1 MAMKI
6 QQSTTETEKCIDLIN
21 DLGIEFVRYELYD
34 MNSVARSKTY
44 PARHFQS
51 CVKSGISFPHDFLVF
66 DTQGNNPETHLS
78 KKYLFSDMLFYPD
91 LSTVTVLPWVEDTA
105 RVFLSVSLVGEGDK
119 VTIDP
124 RNIAQ
129 AQLTALEER
138 KISLLSSFEY
148 EFWVVEGKSRK
159 TITEGL
165 NICSTL
171 RLAEYQ
177 KLFNSIAKNLYKAGV
192 DIERLETEYAPG
204 QFEMPIKPSFGI
216 RAADNAATFRTGVK
230 EMAKQQ
236 GFSASFMTKLFKDQ
250 EGSSGHLNHSL
261 WSLDRQTP
269 LHSDKSRPNGLSKM
283 GEHWIAGLLA
293 HAPALSLL
301 QSPSL
306 NCRDTFRLDTFAPSN
321 ATWGV
326 DNRTCAVRL
335 KRTGVHGSYIENRLG
350 SSAGNPY
357 ISLAAMIAAGI
368 DGIDRKLP
376 LPEAVP
382 FNKPSSDEA
391 SIPPGT
397 VPLPNDID
405 GALKSLTEDTVLCK
419 AFGFD
424 FIQAFR
430 TVKMHE
436 KKLLSSYCG
445 DKNEDAYKWF
455 KEFYFD
461 YI

>member
-1 MAMKI
+1 MLNRFYTVVTKEAATGRRLLLNDTRPYFSSSTIPVMAIESK
-6 QQSTTETEKCIDLIN
+6 QCTTLTEKCIDLIN
-21 DLGIEFVRYELYD
+21 DLGIEFVRYEFYD

-51 CVKSGISFPHDFLVF
+51 CVKS
-66 DTQGNNPETHLS
+66 
-78 KKYLFSDMLFYPD
+78 
-91 LSTVTVLPWVEDTA
+91 VLPWVEDTA
-105 RVFLSVSLVGEGDK
+105 RVFLSASLVGEGDK
-119 VTIDP
+119 VTINP
-124 RNIAQ
+124 RNITQ
-129 AQLTALEER
+129 AQIAALEER
-138 KISLLSSFEY
+138 NISLLSSFEY
-148 EFWVVEGKSRK
+148 EFWVVERK
-159 TITEGL
+159 KQNPITEGL
-165 NICSTL
+165 NACSTL
-171 RLAEYQ
+171 RLAEHQ
-177 KLFNSIAKNLYKAGV
+177 ALFNSIAKNLYKAGV
-192 DIERLETEYAPG
+192 DIERLKTEYAPG
-204 QFEMPIKPSFGI
+204 QFEMPMKASFGI
-216 RAADNAATFRTGVK
+216 RAADDAATFRTGVK
-230 EMAKQQ
+230 EMTKQQ

-269 LHSDKSRPNGLSKM
+269 LHSDKSRPYGLSKI

-306 NCRDTFRLDTFAPSN
+306 NCRDTFRRDTFAPSN

-335 KRTGVHGSYIENRLG
+335 KKTGVHGSYIENRLG

-382 FNKPSSDEA
+382 FNKPSNDKA
-391 SIPPGT
+391 NIPPGT
-397 VPLPNDID
+397 VPLPID
-405 GALKSLTEDTVLCK
+405 VDSAVTSLRGDTVLCE
-419 AFGFD
+419 AFGSD
-424 FIQAFR
+424 FIQTF
-430 TVKMHE
+430 TSIKLHE
-436 KKLLSSYCG
+436 KKLLSSYCE
-445 DKNEDAYKWF
+445 DKNDDVYKWF

>member
-1 MAMKI
+1 MAIESK
-6 QQSTTETEKCIDLIN
+6 QCATETEKCIDLIN
-21 DLGIEFVRYELYD
+21 DLGIEFVRYEFYD
-34 MNSVARSKTY
+34 VNSVARSKTY

-51 CVKSGISFPHDFLVF
+51 CVKS
-66 DTQGNNPETHLS
+66 
-78 KKYLFSDMLFYPD
+78 
-91 LSTVTVLPWVEDTA
+91 VLPWVEGTA
-105 RVFLSVSLVGEGDK
+105 RVFVSASSVGEGDD
-119 VTIDP
+119 VTVDP

-129 AQLTALEER
+129 AQLNALEGR
-138 KISLLSSFEY
+138 NISLLSSFEY
-148 EFWVVEGKSRK
+148 EFWVVEGKTRK
-159 TITEGL
+159 TITEDL

-171 RLAEYQ
+171 RLAEHQ
-177 KLFNSIAKNLYKAGV
+177 SFFNSIAKNLFKAGI
-192 DIERLETEYAPG
+192 DIERLETEDSPG
-204 QFEMPIKPSFGI
+204 QFEMPMKPSFGI
-216 RAADNAATFRTGVK
+216 RAADDAATFRTGVK

-236 GFSASFMTKLFKDQ
+236 GFAASFMTKLFKDQ

-269 LHSDKSRPNGLSKM
+269 LHSDKSRLYGLSKM

-306 NCRDTFRLDTFAPSN
+306 NCRDTFRRDTFAPSN

-335 KRTGVHGSYIENRLG
+335 KKTGVHGSYIENRLG

-357 ISLAAMIAAGI
+357 ISLAAMIVAGI

-382 FNKPSSDEA
+382 FNTPSSDEA

-397 VPLPNDID
+397 VPLPTDID

-419 AFGFD
+419 AFGSD
-424 FIQAFR
+424 FIQAFIAI
-430 TVKMHE
+430 KLKE
-436 KKLLSSYCG
+436 KKLLSSYCSNKK
-445 DKNEDAYKWF
+445 DDTYKWF